1 MKLWLIFSITIFIS
15 LLPTKAIIHLQTTLK
30 LNFMHHNCFNQSLSQ
45 YAPVSFSCLLQV
57 PPCVAWSCPSNK
69 TWWSGI
75 QPRDTSYD
83 LTAARTSTRRD
94 VTWAARGGYTVYLLA
109 CKVSQRWDWTCWIQV
124 RLWALN
130 PAHIWCLTGAWNLG
144 SQGSERTRSGISSS
158 FLKEASNDLT
168 GLQRVSG
175 WI

>member
-1 MKLWLIFSITIFIS
+1 
-15 LLPTKAIIHLQTTLK
+15 
-30 LNFMHHNCFNQSLSQ
+30 MHHNCFNQSLSQ